1 MLGLHALTGFDS
13 VGSFKGIGKLKA
25 LKLLLKSP
33 TYCDTLRDLG
43 DGCKVDDEKFICV
56 VFGKAK
62 FDSVNEERHLMLQSK
77 YDGDISVKSLKSS
90 AIDPVRFPPSKAYLK
105 EHVAK

>member
-1 MLGLHALTGFDS
+1 MCEAMLGLHALTSCDS
-13 VGSFKGIGKLKA
+13 VSSFKSIGKLKP

-33 TYCDTLRDLG
+33 TCCDTLRDLG

-62 FDSVNEERHLMLQSK
+62 FDSVK
-77 YDGDISVKSLKSS
+77 S
-90 AIDPVRFPPSKAYLK
+90 AISCFSPNMM
-105 EHVAK
+105 ET